1 MTFIGITGH
10 RFLAEVD
17 RLTAGMDAALH
28 QIREAFPAQEALTVI
43 SPLAEG
49 ADRLV
54 VQRAIASGAVRLI
67 VPLPLP
73 VDDYLAD
80 FATAASREEF
90 RDLLALADSTVA
102 LPAVPTREAAYEAA
116 GRYVLEHCDVLIAL
130 WDGQNEQGQGG
141 TSALAKEARQRGLPL
156 AWIHAGNRAPGTQ
169 QAITLGAEQGQVSY
183 EHFPGHEG
191 QRF

>member
-17 RLTAGMDAALH
+17 RLTAGVDAALH
-28 QIREAFPAQEALTVI
+28 QISEAFPAQEALTVI

-73 VDDYLAD
+73 VEDYLAD

-90 RDLLALADSTVA
+90 RNLLTLSDITML
-102 LPAVPTREAAYEAA
+102 LPTVPTREAAYEAA
-116 GRYVLEHCDVLIAL
+116 GRYMLEHSDVLIAL

-141 TSALAKEARQRGLPL
+141 TGALVKEARQRGLPL
-156 AWIHAGNRAPGTQ
+156 AWIHAGNRTPGTQ
-169 QAITLGAEQGQVSY
+169 QATTLGAEQGQVSY
-183 EHFPGHEG
+183 ENFPD
-191 QRF
+191 QVSQD